1 MMFFAVQKWMI
12 IRLASLLPEP
22 LCEAENTDR
31 VGGEEEN
38 IEFRQLC
45 STVKDQYQK
54 YVLRI

>member
-1 MMFFAVQKWMI
+1 MFFAVQKEMI

-38 IEFRQLC
+38 IEFRQIC
-45 STVKDQYQK
+45 STSTKNVF
-54 YVLRI
+54 LRI